1 MSALPRLRG
10 HGSLAAA
17 LNRQF
22 LRAGLS
28 PLITAKMRRGHRL
41 IVDTRAQFQAD
52 VLYNQG
58 EYDEAKI
65 ALLAALIRPGTT
77 FVDLG
82 ANIGF
87 YTVPL
92 AVAAKAGGGVVVAF
106 EPHPANYRR
115 LSENV
120 ALNGLNDYVRL
131 FELGLSSEEGEAEL
145 VLRQGFGI
153 RT

>member
-1 MSALPRLRG
+1 M
-10 HGSLAAA
+10 
-17 LNRQF
+17 N
-22 LRAGLS
+22 
-28 PLITAKMRRGHRL
+28 
-41 IVDTRAQFQAD
+41 
-52 VLYNQG
+52 NQG
-58 EYDEAKI
+58 EYDEGKI
-65 ALLAALIRPGTT
+65 ALLAALIRPGAT

-92 AVAAKAGGGVVVAF
+92 AVAAKAGGGVVAAF